1 MPNKEK
7 TVKTVPKSNGNDAI
21 RTEPTSTDVMIAT
34 DVKKGTSNKKREKHK
49 NKQAI
54 KANNNAATASENG
67 LNATS
72 TTAAAA
78 ATTKANDHNES
89 DICAVSE
96 ELLRRLQCNG
106 ISVRRSDGP
115 VNQQNAIKQGE
126 NNGSTDK
133 SNPQQKS
140 KQLNNNNNSK
150 AHNKNCQNQSKT
162 VKNVNTSSYNVEISS
177 DDGQTVQCNGMHA
190 NQPSDVNHEVVT
202 DSFEAKSQTLPEQTE
217 AATTSKDISAET
229 PSCSSHQQQQQQQQH
244 YSNLP
249 STSTSHPSECTLPS
263 SLPRTALS
271 VKSIKTSTV
280 EVTFKEYESE
290 LQMPDIMRVIQR
302 ELSEPYSIYTY
313 RYFIHNWP
321 KLCFLAMDGDSC
333 IGAIVCKLD
342 IHRQMTKRGYIAML
356 AVDAAYRKLKVGTT
370 LVQKAIEAMLEH
382 NADEVVL
389 ETEITNIPALRLY
402 ENLGFVRDKRLFDY
416 YLNGVDALRL
426 KLWFK

>member
-7 TVKTVPKSNGNDAI
+7 SVKTVQKSNENDAI
-21 RTEPTSTDVMIAT
+21 RTQPMTNDVITT
-34 DVKKGTSNKKREKHK
+34 DVKKGANNKKREKHK
-49 NKQAI
+49 CKETT
-54 KANNNAATASENG
+54 NNANAVNENG
-67 LNATS
+67 LNATPV
-72 TTAAAA
+72 
-78 ATTKANDHNES
+78 NEHADP
-89 DICAVSE
+89 DIRAVSE

-106 ISVRRSDGP
+106 TSISVRRSNDSG
-115 VNQQNAIKQGE
+115 QQISSKQGD
-126 NNGSTDK
+126 NGSAVQ
-133 SNPQQKS
+133 SQQMS
-140 KQLNNNNNSK
+140 KQLNYNKNNSNNNNNNSK
-150 AHNKNCQNQSKT
+150 AHNKNQSEKI
-162 VKNVNTSSYNVEISS
+162 VNNSSNNVANCSEAM
-177 DDGQTVQCNGMHA
+177 QTNVQCNGTHSTSMEHCA
-190 NQPSDVNHEVVT
+190 EHQATGTNTSTYLSSPGTSTENGI
-202 DSFEAKSQTLPEQTE
+202 KSQVSTEHTE
-217 AATTSKDISAET
+217 ATVSSKDSVLAT
-229 PSCSSHQQQQQQQQH
+229 ASCSSQQH
-244 YSNLP
+244 NNLP
-249 STSTSHPSECTLPS
+249 STSTSNPSVYPESTLPRS
-263 SLPRTALS
+263 ALS
-271 VKSIKTSTV
+271 VESIKTSTV
-280 EVTFKEYESE
+280 EVKFKEYENE

-321 KLCFLAMDGDSC
+321 KLCFLAMDGDNC